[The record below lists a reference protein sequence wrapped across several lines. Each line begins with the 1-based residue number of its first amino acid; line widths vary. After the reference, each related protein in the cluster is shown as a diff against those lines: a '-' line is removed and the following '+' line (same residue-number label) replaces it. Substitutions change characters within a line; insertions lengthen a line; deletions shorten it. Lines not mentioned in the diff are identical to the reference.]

1 MRNDIGRA
9 PGNRR
14 DRHNDKTWG
23 ADLGGKTLGGKLV
36 VQVTAGTEQFRPT
49 AFIAG
54 TNPSED
60 AVLEFLKTQKDAVG
74 FDRMINQESRFKNF
88 INADNEP
95 VVAFDNEYG
104 MTHVTNPAPTYGT
117 IMCDPDTSNIGW
129 DMSKDANK
137 DKSVEELHKRD
148 KDTYKSGKSGRSDE
162 HAWIYSGICYADH
175 MANN

>member
-1 MRNDIGRA
+1 M
-9 PGNRR
+9 
-14 DRHNDKTWG
+14 
-23 ADLGGKTLGGKLV
+23 
-36 VQVTAGTEQFRPT
+36 
-49 AFIAG
+49 
-54 TNPSED
+54 
-60 AVLEFLKTQKDAVG
+60 LEFLKTQKDAVG